1 MREREWISLAALILA
16 LIARLGWADE
26 TPGASLK
33 AIEAKQAAE
42 RERFGRELQQL
53 QKAGA
58 PQQAAFDRYLRE
70 LGKNVEDALALAR
83 AHPDDSSAFDAL
95 KFVIRTNRAGP
106 GDATARAL
114 RMMLDRG
121 DDRRPGQGDYL
132 ATVALTLF
140 QYPDAETLL
149 RRILDRNPNR
159 DDRAAACYWLAQH
172 LSLQARVVRALRER
186 PEDQKAYERYTAAAP
201 ISQFVREKDP
211 EALEKASE
219 ALLERVAREFANV
232 RLFDRHRPMGEIAR
246 GELFALRN
254 LTIGKTAPEI
264 DGRDHEGRPFR
275 LSETRGKVVVLT
287 FCGNWCGACV
297 AMYPQERALLEKYK
311 DRPFTIVSV
320 DTDDDVE
327 TLRKSIALKQITWR
341 CWWDGGVDG
350 PITTGWGIVGFPSI
364 FVLDRQGVIRY
375 KDVRGDDLDRAI
387 ASLLDERESAT
398 APPR

>member
-16 LIARLGWADE
+16 LIAGSGWADE
-26 TPGASLK
+26 TPGSRLK
-33 AIEAKQAAE
+33 AIETEQTAA
-42 RERFGRELQQL
+42 RERYGRKLQQL
-53 QKAGA
+53 EEAKADVQPA
-58 PQQAAFDRYLRE
+58 VDRYLKE
-70 LGKNVEDALALAR
+70 VDKNIEDALALAR
-83 AHPDDSSAFDAL
+83 DHPDDPAAFKAL
-95 KFVIRTNRAGP
+95 QFVIRTNRAGP

-114 RMMLDRG
+114 RSILDRG
-121 DDRRPGQGDYL
+121 DELRPGQGDYL
-132 ATVALTLF
+132 VHVALTLF
-140 QYPDAETLL
+140 QYPDAEVLL
-149 RRILDRNPNR
+149 HRVLDHNPSR
-159 DDRAAACYWLAQH
+159 DDRAAACYCLAQH

-186 PEDQKAYERYTAAAP
+186 PEDQKAYERYTAAVP

-211 EALEKASE
+211 VTLEKASE

-254 LTIGKTAPEI
+254 LTIGKAAPEI

-287 FCGNWCGACV
+287 FCGNWCGPCV
-297 AMYPQERALLEKYK
+297 AMYPQERALLEKYR

-327 TLRKSIALKQITWR
+327 TLRKAIASKQITWR

-350 PITTGWGIVGFPSI
+350 PITTRWGIVGFPTI
-364 FVLDRQGVIRY
+364 FVLDRRGVIRY

-387 ASLLDERESAT
+387 ASVLDEREPAT

>member
-1 MREREWISLAALILA
+1 MREREWISLAALMLA
-16 LIARLGWADE
+16 LIAGSGWADE
-26 TPGASLK
+26 TPGSRLK
-33 AIEAKQAAE
+33 AIETEQTAA
-42 RERFGRELQQL
+42 RERYGRELQQL
-53 QKAGA
+53 EKAKA
-58 PQQAAFDRYLRE
+58 DVQPAVDRYLKE
-70 LGKNVEDALALAR
+70 VGKNIEDALALAR
-83 AHPDDSSAFDAL
+83 DHPDDPAAFKAL
-95 KFVIRTNRAGP
+95 QFVIRTNRAGP

-114 RMMLDRG
+114 RMMRDRG

-149 RRILDRNPNR
+149 RRILDGNPNR
-159 DDRAAACYWLAQH
+159 DDRAAACYWLARH
-172 LSLQARVVRALRER
+172 LAQQARMVRRLRER
-186 PEDQKAYERYTAAAP
+186 PAEQKNYERYPAAAP
-201 ISQFVREKDP
+201 IGPLVREKDP

-219 ALLERVAREFANV
+219 ALLERISREFADV
-232 RLFDRHRPMGEIAR
+232 RLADGDRTLGATVS

-287 FCGNWCGACV
+287 FCGNWCGPCV

-327 TLRKSIALKQITWR
+327 TLRKAIASKQITWR
-341 CWWDGGVDG
+341 CWWDGGDDG
-350 PITTGWGIVGFPSI
+350 PITTRWGIVGFPTI
-364 FVLDRQGVIRY
+364 FVLDRRGVIRY

-387 ASLLDERESAT
+387 ASVLDEREPAT

>member
-1 MREREWISLAALILA
+1 MHVRVGMILAALILPLVPGPGQRDEA
-16 LIARLGWADE
+16 LGSR
-26 TPGASLK
+26 LK

-53 QKAGA
+53 ERTEAAQKPAV
-58 PQQAAFDRYLRE
+58 DRYLKE

-83 AHPDDSSAFDAL
+83 ANPDDPSAFKAL
-95 KFVIRTNRAGP
+95 QFVIRTNRAGP

-121 DDRRPGQGDYL
+121 DNRRPNQGDYL
-132 ATVALTLF
+132 ATVALTLS

-159 DDRAAACYWLAQH
+159 DDRAAACYWLARH
-172 LSLQARVVRALRER
+172 LAQQARMVRKLRER
-186 PEDQKAYERYTAAAP
+186 PNEQKTYERYRAAAP
-201 ISQFVREKDP
+201 IGRLVREKDP
-211 EALEKASE
+211 EALETASE
-219 ALLERVAREFANV
+219 ALLERVAREFADV
-232 RLFDRHRPMGEIAR
+232 RLAGGDRALGATVN

-254 LTIGKTAPEI
+254 LSIGKTAPEI
-264 DGRDHEGRPFR
+264 DGRDHEGQPFR

-287 FCGNWCGACV
+287 FCGNWCGPCV
-297 AMYPQERALLEKYK
+297 AMYPQERALLEKYR

-327 TLRKSIALKQITWR
+327 TLRRSIASKQITWR
-341 CWWDGGVDG
+341 CWWDGGVEG
-350 PITTGWGIVGFPSI
+350 PITMRWGILGFPTI
-364 FVLDRQGVIRY
+364 FVLDRRGVIRY
-375 KDVRGDDLDRAI
+375 RDLRGDELDRAI
-387 ASLLDERESAT
+387 ASLLDEREPTS